1 MIIRIIS
8 YLSFFAL
15 SSNVAIAASMAEN
28 NRKLFSVMEFLR
40 DPFAQETAR
49 FDTSQ
54 HQRRRRALQES
65 PACGDQITTITA
77 GEIQQIATLLLGTVL
92 VGDLAAFGDVALAA
106 IDQAIKYDLR
116 AVKICSSCIETN
128 ILTAAESWRSAEGF
142 GSYNTY
148 CNESFFGFDA
158 QHSSVIFLPLE
169 SETGL
174 PIRGKLRGVMAMHG
188 LLFENGDSPSEIL
201 PTNLTQALVATGPE
215 VFFLAITDFLESLVA
230 SSSGAVSLIPDFLGY
245 GETVST
251 HNRTSYLPEFY
262 MQSAAQAYFG
272 AQSYLNQSTNGCT
285 QLDNVWS
292 VVGSSD
298 GAFGSIPTAK
308 ALQALDNRILNVF
321 AGAPYLDTNIQLR
334 FVFGKKKK

>member
-1 MIIRIIS
+1 MVFRIVS

-15 SSNVAIAASMAEN
+15 YSNVAIAASMAEN

-49 FDTSQ
+49 FDASQ

-106 IDQAIKYDLR
+106 IDQAIKYDLK

-148 CNESFFGFDA
+148 CNESVYGFDA
-158 QHSSVIFLPLE
+158 QHSSVMFLPLD
-169 SETGL
+169 SGTSL
-174 PIRGKLRGVMAMHG
+174 PISGKLRGVVAMHG
-188 LLFENGDSPSEIL
+188 LLLDNRASPSEIL
-201 PTNLTQALVATGPE
+201 PTNLTESLATTGPE
-215 VFFLAITDFLESLVA
+215 AFFLAVIDFLESLIA
-230 SSSGAVSLIPDFLGY
+230 SSSGVVSLIPDFLGF
-245 GETVST
+245 GESAST
-251 HNRTSYLPEFY
+251 HNRVSFLVD
-262 MQSAAQAYFG
+262 
-272 AQSYLNQSTNGCT
+272 GCSLHRNNHT
-285 QLDNVWS
+285 
-292 VVGSSD
+292 
-298 GAFGSIPTAK
+298 
-308 ALQALDNRILNVF
+308 
-321 AGAPYLDTNIQLR
+321 
-334 FVFGKKKK
+334 